1 MVCLTHKIPDRLDL
15 VLRLSGKSP
24 ERTILEPQDSVR
36 AELEAFADAVEGR
49 AAYPIPLDQ
58 MLATVSAFE
67 ATVRSVDTG
76 ETTAI

>member
-1 MVCLTHKIPDRLDL
+1 MGETDL

-24 ERTILEPQDSVR
+24 ERMTLEPQDSVR